1 MISVV
6 KEAARNFS
14 MLTVNCSQF
23 IEFHWDEEWGHMLI
37 LAAAYYQDSWVCI
50 DNWCKCNI
58 IDHGRC
64 VWDEFIGLRDAVPI
78 KLYNNII
85 VAVTDYV
92 CIDTII
98 QPHHMLGR
106 EGWAGIQNVQTN

>member
-1 MISVV
+1 M
-6 KEAARNFS
+6 
-14 MLTVNCSQF
+14 
-23 IEFHWDEEWGHMLI
+23 
-37 LAAAYYQDSWVCI
+37 
-50 DNWCKCNI
+50 
-58 IDHGRC
+58 
-64 VWDEFIGLRDAVPI
+64 WDEFIGLRDAVPI

-106 EGWAGIQNVQTN
+106 EG